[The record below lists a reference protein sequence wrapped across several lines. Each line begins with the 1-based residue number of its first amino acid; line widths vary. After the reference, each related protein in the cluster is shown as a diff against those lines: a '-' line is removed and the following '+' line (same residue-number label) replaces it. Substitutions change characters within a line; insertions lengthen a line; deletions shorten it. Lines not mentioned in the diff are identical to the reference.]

1 MKRKKIKELTE
12 KKKNKCKIKKSDIIY
27 NINNN
32 INIFLNK

>member
-1 MKRKKIKELTE
+1 MKRKELTE
-12 KKKNKCKIKKSDIIY
+12 KKNKCKIKKSDIIY